1 MLSADQ
7 ICRINVG
14 KIRFCKTTQAAFLY
28 AAKKHLVGVRKISW
42 VGLKCTA
49 GKCLQVS
56 LEVYSSVM
64 FYKRQKL
71 LSLIR
76 NIRWCDTYTFWNTE
90 STAVTTCWK
99 SVHKHVNFKRGGH
112 LLYYINFEGFWK
124 ICYLA
129 NKNLYVNSYV
139 KGCFTHFYDLIW
151 PVSKTEWWS
160 NWITLN

>member
-1 MLSADQ
+1 MSAKYVSAKPHKLLSFMQ
-7 ICRINVG
+7 QKNTWLGLG
-14 KIRFCKTTQAAFLY
+14 KKTC
-28 AAKKHLVGVRKISW
+28 
-42 VGLKCTA
+42 VGLKCTT

-71 LSLIR
+71 WSFIR

-99 SVHKHVNFKRGGH
+99 SVHRHVNFKRGGH

-129 NKNLYVNSYV
+129 NTNLYVNSYV

-151 PVSKTEWWS
+151 PVSKTKQ
-160 NWITLN
+160 LNNFKLV

>member
-1 MLSADQ
+1 MSAKYVSAKPHKLLSFMQ
-7 ICRINVG
+7 QKNTWLGLG
-14 KIRFCKTTQAAFLY
+14 KKTC
-28 AAKKHLVGVRKISW
+28 
-42 VGLKCTA
+42 VGLKCTT

-71 LSLIR
+71 WSFVR

-99 SVHKHVNFKRGGH
+99 SVHRHVNFKRGGH

-129 NKNLYVNSYV
+129 NTNLYVNSYV

-151 PVSKTEWWS
+151 PVSKTKQ
-160 NWITLN
+160 LNNFKLV